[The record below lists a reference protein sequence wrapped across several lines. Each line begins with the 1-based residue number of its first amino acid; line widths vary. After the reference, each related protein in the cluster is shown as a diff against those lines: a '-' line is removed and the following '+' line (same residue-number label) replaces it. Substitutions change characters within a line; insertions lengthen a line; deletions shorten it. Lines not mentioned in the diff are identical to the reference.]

1 MNAFRHEGRVATSP
15 GEGIDDSYRRQLAL
29 ARYKILDTGS
39 EAEFDAI
46 VKAAAAACG
55 MPLSLI
61 NLIDKDRQWAKAVA
75 GDGPKELPLSTSICA
90 LAIEHDDG
98 FEIPDATRDART
110 ADNPLVTGDGH
121 LRFYAGVPLRTPE
134 GVAIGTLCVADDKPG
149 QLTDA
154 QRLILR
160 TLAQQVMTTL
170 ELRVMLRQHRRSDHR
185 SKAILESAIDYAIIS
200 MDLTGRVTSWNT
212 GAERLLGWSE
222 AEMRGQPAHVF
233 FTDEDTRNGI
243 PEQEMGQALLHGRGN
258 DERWHQRKDGSLFWS
273 LGEMMPL
280 KDEDGA
286 PAGFI
291 KILRDRTEQ
300 RLAAERQ
307 RADAEFMR
315 SVLAS
320 SADCIKVLD
329 LDANLT
335 FMSEGG
341 MRVMEVSDF
350 NAIRGCPWPNF
361 WTGQGNTDAIAAVE
375 AARAGG
381 VGHFQGGA
389 DTMAGNPRWWDVQV
403 TPIPGAD
410 GKPEKLLSVS
420 RDITEQ
426 KSAEGRLAASEG
438 RWRGLFTGMQE
449 GFFLGELVRGPDGRA
464 VDYRYIEI
472 NPAFARQ
479 SGLPADC
486 VGKTVRSYVP
496 GIDQGLIDNVARVVE
511 TGEPTLFEADVPGLD
526 RWFEVRVAK
535 EQDERFSCL
544 FLDIS
549 ARKLGDVRRAA
560 MTELGDRLR
569 DVSDKAEILRVTAQ
583 VLGSTLR
590 LAYAGYGEVD
600 QERETISITEG
611 WAAPGLIGLD
621 GLHQFRAYGSYI
633 EDLKAGTDVIL
644 GDVSADPH
652 TAADADAL
660 SGIGIRALLNL
671 PIMEH
676 GQFTAVLYV
685 AKSVPHAW
693 TPEEV
698 SFVRNVADRTRA
710 ALARVEAEVQQRTL
724 NLELSHRMKNM
735 LAMVQSIA
743 TQTMRGAADLDT
755 AREVLASRLIALGKS
770 HDLLLG
776 GALSRAPLTSLI
788 ETVLDIHRDRPDRF
802 VLDGPTVMVGSKA
815 ALSLSLMFH
824 ELATNAAKYGALSNA
839 EGRVTITWRIDGDG
853 QDAPV
858 TLRWVEAGG
867 PKVVAPERTGFGTRL
882 IGRGLAGSFDGEAA
896 LTYPAEGV
904 VCTIVAPLRGL
915 MAGETDQGCIF
926 AGAHQSPEESVVFA
940 S

>member
-1 MNAFRHEGRVATSP
+1 MNAVRHEGRVVASL
-15 GEGIDDSYRRQLAL
+15 EDEIEDRHRRQLAL
-29 ARYKILDTGS
+29 ARYEILDTGL

-61 NLIDKDRQWAKAVA
+61 NLIDRDRQWAKAMA

-90 LAIEHDDG
+90 LAIAYDDG
-98 FEIPDATRDART
+98 FEIPDATQDVRIAG
-110 ADNPLVTGDGH
+110 NPLVTGKSH
-121 LRFYAGVPLRTPE
+121 LRFYAGVPLKTPE
-134 GVAIGTLCVADDKPG
+134 GIAIGTLCVADDKPG

-160 TLAQQVMTTL
+160 TLAQQVMTAL

-185 SKAILESAIDYAIIS
+185 SKAILESAVDYAIVS
-200 MDLTGRVTSWNT
+200 LDLTGHVTSWNI
-212 GAERLLGWSE
+212 GAERILGWTE
-222 AEMRGQPAHVF
+222 AEMCGQPAHLF
-233 FTDEDTRNGI
+233 FTDEDIRDGI

-258 DERWHQRKDGSLFWS
+258 DERWHRRKDGSRFYA

-286 PAGFI
+286 PDGFI
-291 KILRDRTEQ
+291 KILRDHTEQ
-300 RLAAERQ
+300 RLAAETQ

-315 SVLAS
+315 GVLAS

-350 NAIRGCPWPNF
+350 NAIKGCPWPDF
-361 WTGQGNTDAIAAVE
+361 WAGQGNADAIAAVA

-403 TPIPGAD
+403 TPILGAD
-410 GKPEKLLSVS
+410 GKPERLLSVS

-426 KSAEGRLAASEG
+426 KTAETKLAASEE
-438 RWRGLFTGMQE
+438 RWRGLFTSMQE
-449 GFFLGELVRGPDGRA
+449 GFFLGELVRDAGGRA
-464 VDYRYIEI
+464 IDYRFLEI

-486 VGKTVRSYVP
+486 IGKTIRTYVP
-496 GIDQGLIDNVARVVE
+496 DIDQGLIDNVARVVE
-511 TGEPTLFEADVPGLD
+511 TGDPTLVDVDVPGLD
-526 RWFEVRVAK
+526 RWFEVRIGK
-535 EQDERFSCL
+535 DRGERFSCL

-549 ARKLGDVRRAA
+549 ARKLSDVRRAA

-569 DVSDKAEILRVTAQ
+569 DLSDKAEVLQVAAQ
-583 VLGSTLR
+583 VLGPALR
-590 LAYAGYGEVD
+590 LAHTGYGEVD
-600 QERETISITEG
+600 QDRETISVTQG
-611 WAAPGLIGLD
+611 WAAPGLSGLD
-621 GLHQFRAYGSYI
+621 GLFQFRDYGSYI
-633 EDLKAGTDVIL
+633 EELKEGEAVVID
-644 GDVSADPH
+644 DVSVDPR
-652 TAADADAL
+652 TAADADTLAA
-660 SGIGIRALLNL
+660 IDIRALLNL
-671 PIMEH
+671 PLMEH
-676 GQFTAVLYV
+676 AQFKAVLYV
-685 AKSVPHAW
+685 AKSAPHAW
-693 TPEEV
+693 TPEEI

-710 ALARVEAEVQQRTL
+710 TLARIEAEARQRTL

-755 AREVLASRLIALGKS
+755 ARDVLANRLIALGKS

-776 GALSRAPLTSLI
+776 GTLSQAPLTSLI
-788 ETVLDIHRDRPDRF
+788 ERVLDIHRDRSDRF
-802 VLDGPTVMVGSKA
+802 VIDGPTVMIGSKA
-815 ALSLSLMFH
+815 ALSLSLMLH

-839 EGRVTITWRIDGDG
+839 NGRVTITWRIDEDG
-853 QDAPV
+853 RDAPV
-858 TLRWVEAGG
+858 TIRWVEAGG
-867 PKVVAPERTGFGTRL
+867 PSVVAPKRTGFGTRL
-882 IGRGLAGSFDGEAA
+882 IGRGLAGSFDGEVA
-896 LTYPAEGV
+896 LIYPATGV

-915 MAGETDQGCIF
+915 MASETTEPI
-926 AGAHQSPEESVVFA
+926 H
-940 S
+940 